1 MAIHMKWLVKV
12 LAVSLLLVF
21 SAVTIY
27 GEPRIIDPAQAVDLP
42 DFKVQGEYAA
52 VGYGAQVI
60 AMGNGEF
67 RCYLLSGGL
76 PGCGW
81 DGEQRLQMNSVA
93 TDEVGTVL
101 LRAAD
106 GTQAV
111 ISDEMMMVK
120 DVEGR
125 QIAKL
130 LRTTRR
136 SATLGL
142 APPPDAVVLF
152 DGTSAEGWH
161 NGRMSDDGLLKQGVT
176 SKQQFGDHFV
186 HVEFLLP
193 FEPTRR
199 GQGRGNSGI
208 YVQGSYEVQMLDSFG
223 LEGRHDEC
231 GGIYSIR
238 APDVNM
244 CLPPLAWQT
253 FDIHFTAA
261 RFDEEGRKTDNA
273 KMTVYHN
280 GVLVHEEVEVPNPTT
295 AAPIRNETGRG
306 PVYLQHH
313 GSEVRYRNIW
323 IVER

>member
-1 MAIHMKWLVKV
+1 MQISKKWFIKI
-12 LAVSLLLVF
+12 LAVSLLWVF
-21 SAVTIY
+21 SAATIY
-27 GEPRIIDPAQAVDLP
+27 GELRIIDPAQAADLP
-42 DFKVQGEYAA
+42 DFKVQGEYSA

-67 RCYLLSGGL
+67 RGYLLSGGL

-81 DGEQRLQMNSVA
+81 DGEQRLQMDSVE
-93 TDEVGTVL
+93 TDEAGNVL

-111 ISDEMMMVK
+111 ISDEVMMVM

-130 LRTTRR
+130 TRTTRR

-152 DGTSAEGWH
+152 DGTSVEGWR
-161 NGRMSDDGLLKQGVT
+161 NGRMSDDGLLKQGTT
-176 SKQQFGDHFV
+176 STQQFGDHFV
-186 HVEFLLP
+186 HVEFLVP

-199 GQGRGNSGI
+199 GQGRGNSGV
-208 YVQGSYEVQMLDSFG
+208 YVQGSYEVQVLDSFG
-223 LEGRHDEC
+223 LAARHGDC

-244 CLPPLAWQT
+244 SLPPLQWQT

-261 RFDEEGRKTDNA
+261 RFDAEGNKTENA

-280 GVLVHEEVEVPNPTT
+280 GVLVHEEVEVPNPTA
-295 AAPIRNETGRG
+295 AAPLSNETGRG
-306 PVYLQHH
+306 PVNLQQHA
-313 GSEVRYRNIW
+313 SEARFRNIW
-323 IVER
+323 VVER